1 MGYRPWGCKESDTT
15 DSLNMPFSRGQRDS
29 ASPAQAPVD
38 QRAARLPHETE
49 EVLKKGAYP
58 REMQRPD
65 GTSCHDVLNLALPK
79 LLSKEPCAPT
89 LGQVLGPIQGQARAP
104 QEPPRSRESLVWERS
119 VNVNFGSTV
128 VVCVYVCIFVS
139 QNTQGK
145 HARIKIRF

>member
-1 MGYRPWGCKESDTT
+1 M
-15 DSLNMPFSRGQRDS
+15 
-29 ASPAQAPVD
+29 
-38 QRAARLPHETE
+38 
-49 EVLKKGAYP
+49 LKKGAYP

-79 LLSKEPCAPT
+79 LLSKEPCTPA
-89 LGQVLGPIQGQARAP
+89 LGQVLGPIQGQAS

-128 VVCVYVCIFVS
+128 AVCVYVCIFIS